1 MEQFKQFKREGK
13 SRSPWLDSCNKFHVL
28 ANRII
33 QAGILDKEESK
44 KDRKSILRKKNT
56 KKEEKEK
63 SVDVRKIIETLLDS
77 GATELVIS
85 LEFVQK

>member
-1 MEQFKQFKREGK
+1 MLK
-13 SRSPWLDSCNKFHVL
+13 SAYYEWLLQQDSCNKFHIL

-33 QAGILDKEESK
+33 QASILDKEEPK

-63 SVDVRKIIETLLDS
+63 SVDVRKIKIETLLDS
-77 GATELVIS
+77 GVTELVIS
-85 LEFVQK
+85 SEFAQK